1 MLFSGVGRDFSAVSG
16 IDLGEDVT
24 RTSGFALADAL
35 YHSGF
40 SEELK
45 PCPAGTFVNSSGYSG
60 CEKCPP
66 GNFTNLNK
74 LIESHGI

>member
-1 MLFSGVGRDFSAVSG
+1 MLFSGVGQNFNPVGG
-16 IDLGEDVT
+16 IDIAEDVT
-24 RTSGFALADAL
+24 NSFTSVLSDAL

-40 SEELK
+40 SEELE

-60 CEKCPP
+60 CEMCPP
-66 GNFTNLNK
+66 GNFSNLNK